1 MSAVLAPSPTN
12 LEAPAGDEHIGKWA
26 SFVASPS
33 LRLTGRRLLQAIPVL
48 WGVTFLTYLFLNLL
62 PGDAASQ
69 LLGANATPAE
79 VHQLEIK
86 LHLNEP
92 FLTRYWHWFTGV
104 LSGNLG
110 SSLANGQSVSS
121 ILGQRLPVTFELV
134 VVSVIVTMLIAVP
147 MATLAAR
154 KPRGIF
160 DRVTT
165 ILSMGGISIAQ
176 FVFAL
181 LLVLLFSDIWNVLP
195 ALGWTPLS
203 QSIGQNAR
211 YLVLPVMTIAIPLAM
226 FVARLLRADLIEQMD
241 SQEYIVTARAK
252 GLSRWAQLTRHAL
265 RNSMLGIVTIFGL
278 QVALLF
284 GLTVIVEEIFG
295 LPGVGQ
301 ALLTAVN
308 DRDAPLLEGIV
319 LVLAGIVVL
328 VNLLIDVT
336 YGVLDPRTRHGRSS
350 V

>member
-134 VVSVIVTMLIAVP
+134 VVSVVVTMLIAVP

-336 YGVLDPRTRHGRSS
+336 YGVLDPRIRHGRSS

>member
-1 MSAVLAPSPTN
+1 MSTVIAPSATN
-12 LEAPAGDEHIGKWA
+12 LGAPPGDEHIGKWA

-110 SSLANGQSVSS
+110 ASLANGQSVSS

-134 VVSVIVTMLIAVP
+134 IVSVIVTMLIAVP

-336 YGVLDPRTRHGRSS
+336 YGVLDPRIRHGRSS

>member
-12 LEAPAGDEHIGKWA
+12 LEGPAGDEHIGRWA

-134 VVSVIVTMLIAVP
+134 IVSVVVTMLIAVP

-336 YGVLDPRTRHGRSS
+336 YGVLDPRIRHGRSS

>member
-110 SSLANGQSVSS
+110 ASLANGQSVSS

-134 VVSVIVTMLIAVP
+134 VVSVVVTMLIAVP

-336 YGVLDPRTRHGRSS
+336 YGVLDPRIRHGRSS